1 MFILQHSFCHNEATG
16 GYQGAPWTWVP
27 PGYLC
32 SSASWIFVTNPGNR
46 LPALW
51 RPNSSSFLDQVQLA
65 EAQPRWNKKEPN
77 WREEKLAIWQE
88 REYQLFLRANIVRL
102 VSNYVVNCYF
112 QNPKGMH
119 GWKMHSGS
127 RFLFP
132 CGLVGQCSGKSEWRN
147 LFSAPL

>member
-32 SSASWIFVTNPGNR
+32 SLASWIFVTNPGNR
-46 LPALW
+46 FPALW

-65 EAQPRWNKKEPN
+65 KAQPRWNKKEPN

-102 VSNYVVNCYF
+102 VSNFVVNCYF

-119 GWKMHSGS
+119 GWKMHSFTLNSSGNQEPDVECNS
-127 RFLFP
+127 RRYCLQ
-132 CGLVGQCSGKSEWRN
+132 VI
-147 LFSAPL
+147 